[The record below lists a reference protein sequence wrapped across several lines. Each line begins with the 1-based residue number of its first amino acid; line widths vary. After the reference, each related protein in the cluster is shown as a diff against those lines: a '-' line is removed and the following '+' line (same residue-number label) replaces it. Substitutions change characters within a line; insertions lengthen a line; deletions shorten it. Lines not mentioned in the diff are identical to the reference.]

1 MQTKKKITTA
11 VIGIGRVGL
20 PLALVLADSG
30 LTVHGIGRNEEKCA
44 LINNGQMPFMEE
56 GALKILKKVV
66 GKNFIASTDYSFVKK
81 SEYIIL
87 TLGTPIDSNMN
98 PVLSQIEAALNA
110 MKPYLKKGQTLILR
124 STVSPGTTQYVKSI
138 VNSIKGL
145 TVGVNFFI
153 AFCPERIV
161 EGKAIEEIRII
172 PQIIGGVD
180 LKSTRKA
187 EKLFSLIGCTTLN
200 SDDVSAELAKLFTN
214 MYRYI
219 NFAIA
224 NEFMVVA
231 DNHGKNIYN
240 IIDLVNSRYKRGGLA
255 SPGMTAGP
263 CLFKDGFF
271 LVSDLP
277 YNDLITTSW
286 KINESIPLFLVKKL
300 KNQVELDGKKATIL
314 GMAFKAEI
322 DDIRES
328 LSFKVRKA
336 LMRENMKVELHDP
349 YVKEYSYQEIQN
361 DVYEACK
368 NTDLI
373 FIATNH
379 LEYKSLDIKK
389 LKKVAKKNCYICD
402 IWNVFGTG
410 NIFFNINQLKSS
422 RKRI

>member
-1 MQTKKKITTA
+1 
-11 VIGIGRVGL
+11 
-20 PLALVLADSG
+20 
-30 LTVHGIGRNEEKCA
+30 
-44 LINNGQMPFMEE
+44 
-56 GALKILKKVV
+56 
-66 GKNFIASTDYSFVKK
+66 
-81 SEYIIL
+81 
-87 TLGTPIDSNMN
+87 
-98 PVLSQIEAALNA
+98 
-110 MKPYLKKGQTLILR
+110 
-124 STVSPGTTQYVKSI
+124 
-138 VNSIKGL
+138 
-145 TVGVNFFI
+145 
-153 AFCPERIV
+153 
-161 EGKAIEEIRII
+161 
-172 PQIIGGVD
+172 
-180 LKSTRKA
+180 
-187 EKLFSLIGCTTLN
+187 
-200 SDDVSAELAKLFTN
+200 